1 MYEHLL
7 DNNNRNDETPLVLD
21 MTTQKFGGGGSDY
34 VPGGIYK
41 VHCNECK
48 WVPYKGDK
56 TGVNGR
62 FDLTVLEPTEQA
74 GAKLIA
80 FVSSPA
86 GAMPDDQRT
95 MREDI
100 YKNIVA
106 SAFSGLGKLEDI
118 RQNKQAP
125 FTPKWATGKDL
136 YVLVVDDS
144 YKGKMTSSVKAWV
157 SATEF
162 AEKPGPSK
170 FSRPASDDGMGM
182 GSGASAGSSGSGTP
196 DLMGGSS
203 GGSTASA
210 APAGGN
216 SGPSAMDTV
225 MGLS

>member
-7 DNNNRNDETPLVLD
+7 DGNNRNDETPLVLD

-34 VPGGIYK
+34 VPPGIYK
-41 VHCNECK
+41 VHCNECA

-62 FDLTVLEPTEQA
+62 FDLTVSEPPEQA
-74 GAKLIA
+74 SARLIT

-118 RQNKQAP
+118 RQNARAP
-125 FTPKWATGKDL
+125 FTPKWGTGKDF
-136 YVLVVDDS
+136 YVYVVDDS
-144 YKGKMTSSVKAWV
+144 YKGKKTSSVKAWV

-170 FSRPASDDGMGM
+170 FAKPEADDGMGM
-182 GSGASAGSSGSGTP
+182 GGSAPAGSGGGSGTP
-196 DLMGGSS
+196 DLMGGGSS
-203 GGSTASA
+203 VASEA
-210 APAGGN
+210 SGGN
-216 SGPSAMDTV
+216 SSPSAMDTV